1 MKKFIFFA
9 LLQLFSV
16 SSFAAIQLEATR
28 VIYNSGSSSASLSLK
43 NESDQNYML
52 QSWLENEDSS
62 SNATIP
68 MQVVP
73 PIMRIDAGKEATL
86 RFIYA
91 GHGLPTNRE
100 SLFWINLQEIPPAAK
115 DANTLQIAVHSRLK
129 LFYRPQGLNTTLDK
143 EVQKLAWKQSG
154 NKLVVTNKGPMY
166 ISLNRLH
173 LKKGSAQDIYLDMV
187 SPFSDRTFTLPANT
201 HIGATVSF
209 SYVNDFGGTS
219 EVNDFPVN
227 K

>member
-1 MKKFIFFA
+1 MKKFIFFV

-52 QSWLENEDSS
+52 QSWLENEDRS
-62 SNATIP
+62 SNAPIP
-68 MQVVP
+68 MQVIP

-100 SLFWINLQEIPPAAK
+100 SLFWINLQEIPPEAK
-115 DANTLQIAVHSRLK
+115 DPNVLQIAVHSRLK

-143 EVQKLAWKQSG
+143 EVQKLIWTQNG
-154 NKLVVTNKGPMY
+154 NKLTVTNNGPMY

-173 LKKGSAQDIYLDMV
+173 LNKESAQDIYLDMV
-187 SPFSDRTFTLPANT
+187 SPFSTRAFTLPANT
-201 HIGATVSF
+201 QLGSTVSF
-209 SYVNDFGGTS
+209 SYVNDYGGTT
-219 EVNDFPVN
+219 EVNNFPV

>member
-1 MKKFIFFA
+1 MKKLFIFA

-28 VIYNSGSSSASLSLK
+28 VIYNSNSSSASLSL
-43 NESDQNYML
+43 NNGSDQNYML
-52 QSWLENEDSS
+52 QSWLENENPRN
-62 SNATIP
+62 NAAIP
-68 MQVVP
+68 MQVIP

-86 RFIYA
+86 RFIYS

-100 SLFWINLQEIPPAAK
+100 SLFWINLQEIPPSAK
-115 DANTLQIAVHSRLK
+115 DSNTLQIAVHSRLK

-143 EVQKLAWKQSG
+143 EVQKLVWRQSG
-154 NKLVVTNKGPMY
+154 NKLSVTNNGPMY
-166 ISLNRLH
+166 VSLNRLH
-173 LKKGSAQDIYLDMV
+173 LGSGRDIYLDMV
-187 SPFSDRTFTLPANT
+187 APDSTEQFTLPANT
-201 HIGATVSF
+201 QVGSAVSF

-219 EVNDFPVN
+219 EVKNFPT

>member
-1 MKKFIFFA
+1 MKKLFIFA

-28 VIYNSGSSSASLSLK
+28 VIYNSNSSSASLSL
-43 NESDQNYML
+43 NNGSDQNYML
-52 QSWLENEDSS
+52 QSWLENENRS
-62 SNATIP
+62 SNAAIP
-68 MQVVP
+68 MQVIP

-86 RFIYA
+86 RFIYS

-100 SLFWINLQEIPPAAK
+100 SLFWINLQEIPPSAK
-115 DANTLQIAVHSRLK
+115 DTNTLQIAVHSRLK

-143 EVQKLAWKQSG
+143 EVQKLVWRQTG
-154 NKLVVTNKGPMY
+154 NKLSVTNNGPMY
-166 ISLNRLH
+166 VSLNRLH
-173 LKKGSAQDIYLDMV
+173 LARGKDIYLDMV
-187 SPFSDRTFTLPANT
+187 APDSTEQFTLPANT
-201 HIGATVSF
+201 QVGSAVSF

-219 EVNDFPVN
+219 EVKDFPT

>member
-1 MKKFIFFA
+1 MKTLFIFV

-28 VIYNSGSSSASLSLK
+28 VIYNSNSSSASLSLS
-43 NESDQNYML
+43 NGSDENYML
-52 QSWLENEDSS
+52 QSWLENENR
-62 SNATIP
+62 SNNAAIP

-86 RFIYA
+86 RFIYS

-115 DANTLQIAVHSRLK
+115 EANTLQIAVHSRLK

-143 EVQKLAWKQSG
+143 EVQKLVWHQTG
-154 NKLVVTNKGPMY
+154 DKLTVTNNGPMY

-173 LKKGSAQDIYLDMV
+173 LKKGNAQDIYLDMV
-187 SPFSDRTFTLPANT
+187 APDSTEQFTLPGNIRVGSA
-201 HIGATVSF
+201 VSF

-219 EVNDFPVN
+219 EVSDFPT

>member
-1 MKKFIFFA
+1 MKKLFIFA

-28 VIYNSGSSSASLSLK
+28 VIYNSNSSSASLSL
-43 NESDQNYML
+43 NNGSDQNYML
-52 QSWLENEDSS
+52 QSWLENENRS
-62 SNATIP
+62 SNAAIP
-68 MQVVP
+68 MQVIP

-86 RFIYA
+86 RFIYS

-115 DANTLQIAVHSRLK
+115 DNNTLQIAVHSRLK

-143 EVQKLAWKQSG
+143 EVQKLVWRQSG
-154 NKLVVTNKGPMY
+154 NKLSVTNSGPMY

-173 LKKGSAQDIYLDMV
+173 LGSGSSRDIYLDMV
-187 SPFSDRTFTLPANT
+187 APDSTEQFTLPANAQV
-201 HIGATVSF
+201 GSAVSF

-219 EVNDFPVN
+219 EVKNFPT